1 VTIALRRAEPG
12 ECEALSDLALRSK
25 AHWGYDAGFLAACRV
40 ELTLDPAD
48 VQRLRVTVAEES
60 GDIVG
65 FYALAGGPPEGELSF
80 FFVEPARIGAGI
92 GRMLWE
98 DSLASAAQ
106 RGLSRIR
113 IESDPFAE
121 GFYTA
126 MGATR
131 VGDVPSQSILDRRL
145 PLLSFDMG
153 AVPIELRPL
162 EDLASD
168 LESALAALRRE
179 LAVVAPGVE
188 IEHIGATSMPDGL
201 TKGDVDVNL
210 RVDHDR
216 FDQVVVA
223 LSARFDIAQPQNW
236 TGTFASFSETRR
248 GIPLGIQVTVT
259 GSDDDFLVELRD
271 RLRADPD
278 LRHEYD
284 EIKRENAGAGR
295 DAYWRAKNDFL
306 RRVRNR

>member
-25 AHWGYDAGFLAACRV
+25 AHWGYDANLLAACRA
-40 ELTLDPAD
+40 ELTVEPAD
-48 VQRLRVTVAEES
+48 VERFRVTVAEES
-60 GDIVG
+60 GEVVG
-65 FYALAGGPPEGELSF
+65 FYALGGGAPEGELSF
-80 FFVEPARIGAGI
+80 LFVEPGRIGAGV

-98 DSLASAAQ
+98 DCLARAAQ
-106 RGLSRIR
+106 IGLSRIR

-131 VGDVPSQSILDRRL
+131 VGDVQSQSIPDRRL

-153 AVPIELRPL
+153 KVPIELHPV
-162 EDLASD
+162 EDLASEIESVLAELGRD
-168 LESALAALRRE
+168 LR
-179 LAVVAPGVE
+179 VVAPGVE
-188 IEHIGATSMPDGL
+188 VEHIGATSMPDGI

-223 LSARFDIAQPQNW
+223 LSTRFDIAQPQNW
-236 TGTFASFSETRR
+236 TGTFASFSDTRH
-248 GIPLGIQVTVT
+248 GFPLGIQVTVI
-259 GSDDDFLVELRD
+259 GSDDDFLVDLRD
-271 RLRADPD
+271 RLRTDPD
-278 LRHEYD
+278 TRHEYD
-284 EIKRENAGAGR
+284 EIKRASAGAGR
-295 DAYWRAKNDFL
+295 DAYCRAKDEFL

>member
-1 VTIALRRAEPG
+1 MTIAIRPATPG

-25 AHWGYDAGFLAACRV
+25 AHWGYDADFLAACRA
-40 ELTLDPAD
+40 ELTVEPAD

-60 GDIVG
+60 GEVVG
-65 FYALAGGPPEGELSF
+65 FYALGGGAPEGELSLL
-80 FFVEPARIGAGI
+80 FVEPGRIGTGV
-92 GRMLWE
+92 GRVLWE
-98 DSLASAAQ
+98 DCLAMAT
-106 RGLSRIR
+106 RIGLSRIR

-131 VGDVPSQSILDRRL
+131 VGDVQSQSIPERRL
-145 PLLSFDMG
+145 PLLGFDMG
-153 AVPIELRPL
+153 AVPIELRRV

-168 LESALAALRRE
+168 IESVLTELRSDLR
-179 LAVVAPGVE
+179 VVAPGVE
-188 IEHIGATSMPDGL
+188 VEHIGATSMPDGI

-216 FDQVVVA
+216 FDQMVVA
-223 LSARFDIAQPQNW
+223 LSTRFDIAQPQNW
-236 TGTFASFSETRR
+236 TGTFASFSDTRR
-248 GIPLGIQVTVT
+248 GIPVGIQVTVT

-271 RLRADPD
+271 RLRADPE

-284 EIKRENAGAGR
+284 EIKRMNVGAGR
-295 DAYWRAKNDFL
+295 DAYWGAKDDFL